1 MKRLAFFLVL
11 GAGIF
16 WGCIGIFVRHFE
28 ALGLSSFELTFIRTF
43 FSALIFVVFLF
54 FYNRKLFKIRLK
66 DIWIFLGTGFISV
79 AVFSFCY
86 FKAMELMSLSIAAVL
101 LYTSPVFVMIFSM
114 IFFRERLNF
123 RKVTALVCSFMGCL
137 FVTGAIVG
145 NFQITFQGMIFGVLS
160 GICYALYSIFSRFA
174 LERGYDPLTILI
186 YTFSIAGIA
195 MIFVSRPSAI
205 IDAVSKDST
214 EIIWIIGFVFCSEII
229 PYALYTIGLKYMKSS
244 TASIVVSV
252 EPVVATVIS
261 ALVFREEILFPWG
274 YLGIMLVM
282 LSIVIAN
289 FADSVNN
296 NKAEALKEG

>member
-1 MKRLAFFLVL
+1 MKKLAFFLVL
-11 GAGIF
+11 AAGIF
-16 WGCIGIFVRHFE
+16 WGSIGIFVRHFE

-54 FYNRKLFKIRLK
+54 FYNRKLFRIRLR

-114 IFFRERLNF
+114 IFFRERLNV
-123 RKVTALVCSFMGCL
+123 KKIIALLCSFIGCL

-145 NFQITFQGMIFGVLS
+145 DFQITFQGLFFGVVS

-195 MIFVSRPSAI
+195 MAFVSRPKAV
-205 IDAVSKDST
+205 IDVIVKDRL
-214 EIIWIIGFVFCSEII
+214 EIIWIIGFVLCSEII
-229 PYALYTIGLKYMKSS
+229 PYVCYTLGLKYMKSS

-261 ALVFREEILFPWG
+261 ALVFREAILVPWG
-274 YLGIMLVM
+274 YIGIVLVM
-282 LSIVIAN
+282 ISIAVAN
-289 FADSVNN
+289 FSDTGIR
-296 NKAEALKEG
+296 KKALKNQ